1 MLLESPLEYFN
12 PTCRENGL
20 SRLEWELWLWSA
32 LLGSFQFGKPW
43 EKKKKICVKKE
54 PCVGKK
60 DNIFLIITYI
70 LFPNLKMGLKLS
82 GF

>member
-1 MLLESPLEYFN
+1 M
-12 PTCRENGL
+12 G
-20 SRLEWELWLWSA
+20 A
-32 LLGSFQFGKPW
+32 LAMVSLVRTISIWQALG
-43 EKKKKICVKKE
+43 KKKKKTCVKKE

>member
-1 MLLESPLEYFN
+1 M
-12 PTCRENGL
+12 G
-20 SRLEWELWLWSA
+20 A
-32 LLGSFQFGKPW
+32 LAMVSLVRIISIWQALG
-43 EKKKKICVKKE
+43 KKKKTCMKKE

-60 DNIFLIITYI
+60 DNVFLIITYI